1 MSNGFRGMHM
11 LAVFLLCGIAAST
24 RAQVNVTTY
33 HNDISR
39 TGQNTQETLLTP
51 TNVNSSQFGKLFS
64 VPVDGAVFAQPL
76 YLAQVAIAGG
86 THNVAYVAT
95 EHDSVY
101 GIDADTGTIYFQV
114 SLIPAGGTTVSSQ
127 NDLDCTDITPEVG
140 ITGTPVIDPVG
151 GTLYVV
157 AKSKVSGNI
166 VQYLHALDVTSGAEK
181 LGGPVLIQATVNAN
195 TADGNGTTVHFDPVL
210 HNQRPALL
218 LENGHVVI
226 AWGSHCDR
234 LPWHGWVMSY
244 SAGTLAQE
252 AIYNTTTTEIAAD
265 KNGCGGIWMS
275 GAGPAADSAGN
286 IYFATGNGGWNGTT
300 DLSDSII
307 KLGPP
312 AGGTFPVLDYFTTYN
327 QATLESEDAD
337 LGSGGLVLLPPS
349 SAGVQLL
356 AQQSK
361 QGTLFVVNTGN
372 MGKYCP
378 NLTPACSGADTQI
391 VEELQEASSGV
402 WGSPA
407 YWNGNLYWTGAND
420 PIQAYSFNPNAIV
433 PVSTKPTSASA
444 QIFAFSAPTPSISAN
459 GTTNGILWALDG
471 SADDSTCDG
480 GGSSCL
486 GLYAYDATNLG
497 HLLYS
502 SKQAA
507 NNRDSPGTAVKFET
521 PIIANG
527 KVYVG
532 TQSSLTVYGLLS
544 ANPTAAS
551 PALSPA
557 PGTYATAQSVALSDT
572 TPGATIYYT
581 TNGTTP
587 STSSTPY
594 TVPIP
599 VGATES
605 VSAIAVASGYV
616 NSGVTSGLYVIGTPA
631 GVTNVSLS
639 AADNVVAL
647 AANGTAVTGGGLDG
661 GGNAFSTALL
671 GSSITWAGSTF
682 IFGAAGVADAV
693 SSATIALPA
702 GSYSTL
708 NLLATAVDG
717 NQQNQPFL
725 VTYTDGTTTSFAQS
739 LSDWHSPQNFPGET
753 VVLGMAYRVTQSGA
767 LDTNGPFDLY
777 GYSIPIN
784 AAKTPMSLTLPNNR
798 SVVVLAIDLH

>member
-1 MSNGFRGMHM
+1 MCIR
-11 LAVFLLCGIAAST
+11 
-24 RAQVNVTTY
+24 
-33 HNDISR
+33 
-39 TGQNTQETLLTP
+39 
-51 TNVNSSQFGKLFS
+51 
-64 VPVDGAVFAQPL
+64 
-76 YLAQVAIAGG
+76 
-86 THNVAYVAT
+86 
-95 EHDSVY
+95 DS
-101 GIDADTGTIYFQV
+101 
-114 SLIPAGGTTVSSQ
+114 
-127 NDLDCTDITPEVG
+127 
-140 ITGTPVIDPVG
+140 
-151 GTLYVV
+151 
-157 AKSKVSGNI
+157 
-166 VQYLHALDVTSGAEK
+166 
-181 LGGPVLIQATVNAN
+181 
-195 TADGNGTTVHFDPVL
+195 
-210 HNQRPALL
+210 
-218 LENGHVVI
+218 
-226 AWGSHCDR
+226 
-234 LPWHGWVMSY
+234 
-244 SAGTLAQE
+244 
-252 AIYNTTTTEIAAD
+252 
-265 KNGCGGIWMS
+265 
-275 GAGPAADSAGN
+275 
-286 IYFATGNGGWNGTT
+286 
-300 DLSDSII
+300 
-307 KLGPP
+307 
-312 AGGTFPVLDYFTTYN
+312 
-327 QATLESEDAD
+327 
-337 LGSGGLVLLPPS
+337 
-349 SAGVQLL
+349 
-356 AQQSK
+356 
-361 QGTLFVVNTGN
+361 
-372 MGKYCP
+372 
-378 NLTPACSGADTQI
+378 
-391 VEELQEASSGV
+391 
-402 WGSPA
+402 
-407 YWNGNLYWTGAND
+407 
-420 PIQAYSFNPNAIV
+420 
-433 PVSTKPTSASA
+433 
-444 QIFAFSAPTPSISAN
+444 SAPTPSISAN

-708 NLLATAVDG
+708 CLL
-717 NQQNQPFL
+717 
-725 VTYTDGTTTSFAQS
+725 YTSRC
-739 LSDWHSPQNFPGET
+739 
-753 VVLGMAYRVTQSGA
+753 V
-767 LDTNGPFDLY
+767 
-777 GYSIPIN
+777 
-784 AAKTPMSLTLPNNR
+784 
-798 SVVVLAIDLH
+798 